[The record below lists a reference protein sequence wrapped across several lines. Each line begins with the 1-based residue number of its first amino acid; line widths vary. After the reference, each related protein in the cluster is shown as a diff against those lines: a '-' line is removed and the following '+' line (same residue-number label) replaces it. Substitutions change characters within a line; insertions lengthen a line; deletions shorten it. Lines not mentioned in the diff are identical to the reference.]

1 MDTPPVF
8 VINLDKSPQRMA
20 RIAKRLNELD
30 IPFERVAAVYGS
42 NLSEY
47 DLNSAYSSR
56 LNARTYRRPLTMG
69 EIGCYMSHLKAWKII
84 VDRSI
89 PCALVIEDDILI
101 ESNVKMLSKKLAKF
115 ANSYDIVK
123 FFCKKTNPKIIERVP
138 VSGGY
143 DLCRFNKVPIG
154 NLAQLISL
162 EGAKKLLKT
171 YSTFGRSV
179 DEDIQHWWEADLNVL
194 GIFPS
199 AVNII
204 KNAESDIDNQGKRKN
219 KTSFIGSIRNIWIR
233 IKYQFNLR
241 INKKNFP
248 LPNLDD

>member
-1 MDTPPVF
+1 MDIPPVF
-8 VINLDKSPQRMA
+8 VINLDKSPERMEK
-20 RIAKRLNELD
+20 IAMRLNELD

-47 DLNSAYSSR
+47 DLNSVYSSR
-56 LNARTYRRPLTMG
+56 LNARIYRRPLTMG
-69 EIGCYMSHLKAWKII
+69 EIGCYMSHLKVWKII
-84 VDRSI
+84 VDRLI

-101 ESNVKMLSKKLAKF
+101 DSNVKMLSKKLAKY
-115 ANSYDIVK
+115 ANSYDVVK
-123 FFCKKTNPKIIERVP
+123 FFCKKTNPKIIERVS
-138 VSGGY
+138 VGEGY

-154 NLAQLISL
+154 NLAQLVSL

-204 KNAESDIDNQGKRKN
+204 KNAESDIDNQGKRKD
-219 KTSFIGSIRNIWIR
+219 KTSFLGFVRNIWLR
-233 IKYQFNLR
+233 VKYELNLR
-241 INKKNFP
+241 VKKKNIP
-248 LPNLDD
+248 LPNFED